1 MKFKTIQQQ
10 FFDSVYIFRGY
21 QPTNGLLIDGSAYFY
36 YLFIHLFITLKKLH
50 IDLYV
55 LLSALS

>member
-21 QPTNGLLIDGSAYFY
+21 QPTNGLLIDGSAYFII
-36 YLFIHLFITLKKLH
+36 YLFI
-50 IDLYV
+50 Y
-55 LLSALS
+55 S